1 MSLNPTFA
9 LTARNPLY
17 WAAIQNQAELFCYG
31 ADFAYAAPWSLSSLY
46 ATDQFYFDAAFAA
59 DPALDYSNWTNRKR
73 SRFLDLF
80 CSLQAYGP
88 QKQLAL
94 VFGFDVLFSAV
105 NARVLIYSDAG
116 LLHDQTLVKG
126 DNQFLFEI
134 DSLTQSINLYFI
146 HAGGYWFFNGITG
159 YVI

>member
-9 LTARNPLY
+9 LTARNPIY
-17 WAAIQNQAELFCYG
+17 WLALQKQAELFCYG
-31 ADFAYAAPWSLSSLY
+31 ADFSYSSPTNLSALYAA
-46 ATDQFYFDAAFAA
+46 DQFFFDAAFAA
-59 DPALDYSNWTNRKR
+59 DPAVNYSVPANRKK
-73 SRFLDLF
+73 SRFLDLSF
-80 CSLQAYGP
+80 SLQAFGA

-94 VFGFDVLFSAV
+94 VFGFDVLFAAV
-105 NARVLIYSDAG
+105 NARVQIYSDAG

-134 DSLTQSINLYFI
+134 DSLTQPLNIYFI